1 MPAKCDRCGATT
13 TTAESFF
20 KERLSFRR
28 KIQTLCPNCWNK
40 KTSTVYRRIL
50 IFQLSPG
57 PLGILLLSFARDS
70 GFGWLLLNLFLFQ
83 LFLIL
88 SIIPH
93 ELGHALA
100 AKCLGWRVFRIF
112 LGYGPSV
119 AKRRLFGFETE
130 LRAIPVGGLVLTT
143 PRTFEHLFR
152 KYLAIILAGPCVN
165 LALAAAALPLLEPD
179 QFWSLA
185 GIDTHLLPLR
195 MFLFSNF
202 AVLLESLWPHLI
214 ATPLGKI
221 PSDGKQ
227 LLQILRRK
235 KEHAA
240 EIHALCFALE
250 GAECHQQGKY
260 AEAESWFQRGLKLYP
275 QNVHLLTWRGNN
287 LLDLRRFSDARESY
301 LKILPLVENQA
312 ISRAILLNNIAF
324 TNTLIG
330 GTNLLEEADRFSNE
344 AMTVLSWMPPVRGT
358 RGTVLAVLGKTD
370 EAVPL
375 LSEAMQAN
383 DTAHGKALNACLLAI
398 VEARRGKLPASRT
411 YLDEARKLDPNCFLL
426 NRAEESLATAER
438 SVLRS

>member
-1 MPAKCDRCGATT
+1 M
-13 TTAESFF
+13 
-20 KERLSFRR
+20 
-28 KIQTLCPNCWNK
+28 
-40 KTSTVYRRIL
+40 
-50 IFQLSPG
+50 
-57 PLGILLLSFARDS
+57 
-70 GFGWLLLNLFLFQ
+70 
-83 LFLIL
+83 
-88 SIIPH
+88 
-93 ELGHALA
+93 
-100 AKCLGWRVFRIF
+100 
-112 LGYGPSV
+112 
-119 AKRRLFGFETE
+119 
-130 LRAIPVGGLVLTT
+130 
-143 PRTFEHLFR
+143 
-152 KYLAIILAGPCVN
+152 
-165 LALAAAALPLLEPD
+165 LLENP
-179 QFWSLA
+179 
-185 GIDTHLLPLR
+185 
-195 MFLFSNF
+195 
-202 AVLLESLWPHLI
+202 WPHFI
-214 ATPLGKI
+214 ATPLGEI

-235 KEHAA
+235 KERAA

-275 QNVHLLTWRGNN
+275 QNVHLLTWQGNN

-358 RGTVLAVLGKTD
+358 RGTVLAELGKTD

-383 DTAHGKALNACLLAI
+383 DTAHGKALNACMLAI
-398 VEARRGKLPASRT
+398 VEARRGNLPASRT

-426 NRAEESLATAER
+426 DRAQESLARAER
-438 SVLRS
+438 SVLCS